1 MQVPGIGVSIQ
12 VFPPL
17 PSLKQFLSV
26 SQVLSFSQELKNINT
41 DKTKNFNLN
50 LFTAIFYRI
59 NFLYLILFGI
69 KSPPKRFFLFNS

>member
-12 VFPPL
+12 VCPPL

-26 SQVLSFSQELKNINT
+26 WQVLSFSQELKNINT
-41 DKTKNFNLN
+41 DKTKNFDIN